1 MGTGVTSSLN
11 EVYYFVSGILT
22 SLYQVAQSSTQ
33 QGECEPV
40 LMYED
45 RPVPEDQDESENEEY
60 VNEKDEEW
68 CIVDNENDEE
78 EEVSMQWAILQS
90 LYTLRDLL
98 VFYHRQWERR

>member
-1 MGTGVTSSLN
+1 M
-11 EVYYFVSGILT
+11 
-22 SLYQVAQSSTQ
+22 ST
-33 QGECEPV
+33 
-40 LMYED
+40 
-45 RPVPEDQDESENEEY
+45 ENEEY